1 LLLSSRSPLRSRAD
15 AAEFPIDGPIS
26 TGQSGSVCLRE
37 RRFEEAIDVLEAFI
51 QSQRTILMLI
61 VPAFILFV
69 ASSWWFPNAAGV
81 DPSVIIQ
88 RSVEANQ
95 RDWAAAPQFNYCA
108 KKKTDNGTRTY
119 EELMIEGSRYE
130 HLVAINDRALSPDR
144 QADEAKDLQ
153 KAVSQRKRESAD
165 ERRRRIAAYE
175 ASRKRDHVLM
185 DEMAKAFR
193 FTLTGEDDVDG
204 RRVYVL
210 HAVPKKGYKPPN
222 RDAAVL
228 TGMNGTLWIDEQTY
242 QWVKVEAHVVHP
254 VSIGGFAARVEPG
267 TEFKLE
273 KMPVAPG
280 VWQPKHF
287 AMKARARI
295 LFLFSHR
302 QQEDDTFF
310 NYGPAGERVT
320 CGFALSTATGSAS
333 K

>member
-1 LLLSSRSPLRSRAD
+1 MRIP
-15 AAEFPIDGPIS
+15 
-26 TGQSGSVCLRE
+26 T
-37 RRFEEAIDVLEAFI
+37 
-51 QSQRTILMLI
+51 
-61 VPAFILFV
+61 AFILFL
-69 ASSWWFPNAAGV
+69 ASWWLPASTSM
-81 DPSVIIQ
+81 DPSILIQ

-95 RDWAAAPQFNYCA
+95 RDWAAAPQFDYCA
-108 KKKTDNGTRTY
+108 KKKVDSGTRTY

-130 HLVAINDRALSPDR
+130 HLVAVNDRPLSPDK

-153 KAVSQRKRESAD
+153 KVVSQRKRESPD

-175 ASRKRDHVLM
+175 GGRKRDHLLM
-185 DEMAKAFR
+185 EELAKAFR
-193 FTLTGEDDVDG
+193 FTLAGEDELDG
-204 RRVYVL
+204 RSVYVL
-210 HAVPKKGYKPPN
+210 NAVPKKGYKPPN

-228 TGMNGTLWIDEQTY
+228 TGMNGTLWIDKQTY

-273 KMPVAPG
+273 KIPVAPG
-280 VWQPKHF
+280 VWQPKRF
-287 AMKARARI
+287 SMKAKAKV

-310 NYGPAGERVT
+310 NYVPASQPVT
-320 CGFALSTATGSAS
+320 CGSAPQSTATGDAS

>member
-1 LLLSSRSPLRSRAD
+1 MYPVHLECYGHFWFKFAQ
-15 AAEFPIDGPIS
+15 A
-26 TGQSGSVCLRE
+26 RE
-37 RRFEEAIDVLEAFI
+37 DREQAINVLEPFI
-51 QSQRTILMLI
+51 QSHRFTILMRMA
-61 VPAFILFV
+61 PAFIVFL
-69 ASSWWFPNAAGV
+69 ALWWLPNSAGV

-108 KKKTDNGTRTY
+108 KKKTDSSTRTY

-130 HLVAINDRALSPDR
+130 LLVAINDRPLSPDK
-144 QADEAKDLQ
+144 QANEAKDLQ
-153 KAVSQRKRESAD
+153 KAVSQRKRESPE

-175 ASRKRDHVLM
+175 AGRKRDHELTE
-185 DEMAKAFR
+185 EMAKAFR
-193 FTLTGEDDVDG
+193 FTLAGEDELDG

-228 TGMNGTLWIDEQTY
+228 TGMNGTLWIDQQTY
-242 QWVKVEAHVVHP
+242 QWLKVEAHVVHP

-280 VWQPKHF
+280 VWQPKRF
-287 AMKARARI
+287 AMKARAKI

-310 NYGPAGERVT
+310 NYVPAGERVA
-320 CGFALSTATGSAS
+320 CGSAQLPNATGAAS